1 MQPNP
6 MMPSQLYSCPPG
18 TLPGGLTRTRFF
30 DGMFLTQAD
39 LENEQVYWRMKRRL
53 TNRALGSG
61 VVWGL
66 RLDFDKPTQTY
77 MLGPGYALDCCGN
90 DLVVECPLQITQS
103 ELFKRSQ
110 DYLLRAKAAA
120 AQPSLGSAGNAEMIV
135 INYTYA
141 SVVLQ
146 YVECP
151 DAIRPVHR
159 DACTPSGSS
168 CEPSRIRESCR
179 LLLVPPCANA
189 CGCDP
194 TASFKNK
201 LLNVLG
207 KVGLK
212 PLEKATTNAT
222 AASMPSMS
230 CRAEKQTLGSLLL
243 LFLHGYLAGADTNDV
258 SPQSRL
264 MASYALYNAAAW
276 LWDVDL
282 SSLGDEALTEV
293 SNTINQAAQDLCH
306 GLLYPGPRCRDDIH
320 GVYLG
325 EIAMTANGTVAGFSP
340 WLCRRE
346 VLTGPLL
353 NWWLCQF
360 GFPPLDVKVNQIAWD
375 NCETIKRNDVL
386 STAGQL
392 KDLVESTVSE
402 KQTVHPFDFLTTLAR
417 TATGVGAGSG
427 LVKMEATAPNGL
439 PITAVVPATA
449 VASSD
454 TSSHIAALV
463 HAQLAS
469 ASVPALSR
477 SPLRDLVTEL
487 AARTPVSGV
496 ATGVDAATVK
506 PLGAM
511 TVSQLLATE
520 PETVLAKIG
529 GAKPTDA
536 QRTAVNQLYLGAES
550 FVRDATTATAGAA
563 GKTGV
568 TRAQLK
574 SADLKAALK
583 KVIGVKADA
592 LDAAIDAAAKK

>member
-18 TLPGGLTRTRFF
+18 TLAGGLTRTRFF

-53 TNRALGSG
+53 TNRALGAG

-66 RLDFDKPTQTY
+66 RLDIDTNTQTWK
-77 MLGPGYALDCCGN
+77 LGPGYALDCCGN
-90 DLVVECPLQITQS
+90 DLVVECPVQVSQS
-103 ELFKRSQ
+103 ELFNRSK
-110 DYLLRAKAAA
+110 DLLLRTTPPK
-120 AQPSLGSAGNAEMIV
+120 PSLGNAGNAAEI
-135 INYTYA
+135 IIIHNIF
-141 SVVLQ
+141 SIVLQ

-159 DACTPSGSS
+159 DACTPPGSS

-179 LLLVPPCANA
+179 LLLVPRCSDIH
-189 CGCDP
+189 GCDAV
-194 TASFKNK
+194 TNFTNK
-201 LLNVLG
+201 LVNVLG
-207 KVGLK
+207 KVGIK
-212 PLEKATTNAT
+212 PLEKAKTSTP
-222 AASMPSMS
+222 PSLGYGS
-230 CRAEKQTLGSLLL
+230 GKQTLGAWLL
-243 LFLHGYLAGADTNDV
+243 LFLSNYLANADANDAA
-258 SPQSRL
+258 PQSRL
-264 MASYALYNAAAW
+264 MAAYTLHNAAAW

-282 SSLGDEALTEV
+282 SSVGDDVLTEI
-293 SNTINQAAQDLCH
+293 SNAINEAGQDLCH

-325 EIAMTANGTVAGFSP
+325 ELVMTANGVVTGFSP
-340 WLCRRE
+340 WPCRRE
-346 VLTGPLL
+346 VLTGPLI
-353 NWWLCQF
+353 NWWACQF
-360 GFPPLDVKVNQIAWD
+360 GVLPIDIKMNEIAYD
-375 NCETIKRNDVL
+375 NCNTPNRNEVL

-402 KQTVHPFDFLTTLAR
+402 KQTVHPFDFLTTLVR

-496 ATGVDAATVK
+496 ATGADAATVK

-568 TRAQLK
+568 TRAQLE
-574 SADLKAALK
+574 SADLKAALT
-583 KVIGVKADA
+583 KVTGVKADA